1 MIRVLLGS
9 MTLFAVGVAMIGP
22 ASAEDE
28 ANLGLGGYYETFFW
42 SGEGSEVIGGRRDL
56 RAANP
61 LSVNIS
67 EPGTRTNLLEDP
79 QETQYLLPR
88 ISGFQIGLSRDPAPA
103 TNDDGVAVPLRSTL
117 NGELRDLLSVSA
129 SYIDSF
135 VGFDLAVTAGYGLT
149 TDDAD
154 GIYDPQHYSA
164 GVDVGISNFTVG
176 GALGVGDGG
185 RAGEGIAWDAG
196 ATYSVGPWMIGA
208 SYFRGTAEGGDGGS
222 DELDALQSGVSYA
235 FGPGITA
242 SANVLWTEWEGAGG
256 DGSAGFGG
264 VLGMQVGF

>member
-1 MIRVLLGS
+1 MIKVFLGS
-9 MTLFAVGVAMIGP
+9 MIFFAVGAAMIAP
-22 ASAEDE
+22 AMAEGE

-42 SGEGSEVIGGRRDL
+42 ADDGSESTGSRRDL
-56 RAANP
+56 SATSP
-61 LSVNIS
+61 LAVSIA
-67 EPGTRTNLLEDP
+67 EPGTRTNLLEDA
-79 QETQYLLPR
+79 QGTRYVLPR

-103 TNDDGVAVPLRSTL
+103 TKDDGAAVPLRSTL
-117 NGELRDLLSVSA
+117 NGELRDLLSVNA

-185 RAGEGIAWDAG
+185 RVGDGIAWDAG

-208 SYFRGTAEGGDGGS
+208 SYFHGSAEGGGGGE

-242 SANVLWTEWEGAGG
+242 RANVLWTEWDGADG
-256 DGSAGFGG
+256 DSSAGFGG